1 MQSQPL
7 HMIPESAPFTSE
19 QRAWLNGFLAGLIA
33 RASKVPEQVARPK
46 ITVLYGSQTG
56 TAEGLARKAVKLL
69 SARGFAASAADMAA
83 TRAEQLADAGALA
96 VIVST
101 YGEGEPPDSARP
113 LHAALA
119 AEPAPKLGSLC
130 YSVLA
135 LGDRN
140 YTHFCKAGVE
150 FDAHLERAG
159 ARRILPRIDCDGD
172 PSEAFSRWI
181 EAIARGLG
189 ESGATSI
196 DAKEAEEEPVL
207 PGTSRTLPLSARVL
221 EVRRLSGPGSAKE
234 VNHVAFSIAGSGLD
248 YQPGDALGVFPRNCP
263 ELVEAVL
270 KVLGSDGEEAVSLP
284 GMDPLS
290 LRLALEERLDL
301 GKAPAE
307 LLQALGV
314 DPENR
319 DLHVLDALL
328 IGKPLAGPAAAG
340 LLRPLQARLYSI
352 ASSPK
357 AHKEEI
363 HLTVG
368 AVRYEAHGR
377 PRKGACSTFLAE
389 RALAAG
395 SARVY
400 LHRNNGFRLPSSGD
414 TPVILIGPG
423 TGIAPFRAFLQ
434 ERAATGATGGSWLFF
449 GDQRESEDFL
459 YREEI
464 LAWRSS
470 GKLDRLDLAWSRDQ
484 ARKIYVQDRM
494 REQAGELWSWLQ
506 RGAHVYVC
514 GDASR
519 MAKDVD
525 NTLLEI
531 ASARLGN
538 DRTKA
543 TEFLAGLRAS
553 RRYQRDVY

>member
-1 MQSQPL
+1 
-7 HMIPESAPFTSE
+7 
-19 QRAWLNGFLAGLIA
+19 
-33 RASKVPEQVARPK
+33 
-46 ITVLYGSQTG
+46 
-56 TAEGLARKAVKLL
+56 
-69 SARGFAASAADMAA
+69 
-83 TRAEQLADAGALA
+83 
-96 VIVST
+96 
-101 YGEGEPPDSARP
+101 
-113 LHAALA
+113 
-119 AEPAPKLGSLC
+119 
-130 YSVLA
+130 
-135 LGDRN
+135 
-140 YTHFCKAGVE
+140 
-150 FDAHLERAG
+150 
-159 ARRILPRIDCDGD
+159 
-172 PSEAFSRWI
+172 
-181 EAIARGLG
+181 
-189 ESGATSI
+189 
-196 DAKEAEEEPVL
+196 
-207 PGTSRTLPLSARVL
+207 
-221 EVRRLSGPGSAKE
+221 
-234 VNHVAFSIAGSGLD
+234 
-248 YQPGDALGVFPRNCP
+248 
-263 ELVEAVL
+263 
-270 KVLGSDGEEAVSLP
+270 
-284 GMDPLS
+284 MDPLS